1 MGIRKIKY
9 IIIHN
14 LNPVKVACLNTT
26 EHTTYA
32 YTYTCADTFTHLESS
47 SWNY

>member
-1 MGIRKIKY
+1 MKY
-9 IIIHN
+9 GIIHN
-14 LNPVKVACLNTT
+14 LTPIKVACLNII

-32 YTYTCADTFTHLESS
+32 YMHTCADTFTHLESS